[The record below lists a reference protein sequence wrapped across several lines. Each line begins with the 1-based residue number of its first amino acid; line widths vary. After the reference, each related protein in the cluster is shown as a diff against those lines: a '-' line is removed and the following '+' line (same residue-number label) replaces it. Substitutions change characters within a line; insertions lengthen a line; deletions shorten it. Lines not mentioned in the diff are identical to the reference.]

1 MSITGSSQ
9 EPVDLL
15 DAFFA
20 CVRDCPGVPAVEADD
35 GACSYE
41 EIEALAFQLA
51 ATIYHLTENPC
62 PRVLVALPPSQRA
75 YAAMIGSLIAGGTFC
90 PVEMTAPEGR
100 NAEICKVFAPEVV
113 LYENTL
119 PRFLSA
125 LPVTTPRADV
135 LNPLSTRSMSPAIDR
150 NDVAY
155 VVFTSGSTGHPKGVK
170 ISRRGFS
177 HFLDVCQSYF
187 NLSPGEKWSQY
198 SSLAHDL
205 GVMDVFMALTQRGT
219 LVSLSEA
226 DRKLRPATA
235 IRDKRI
241 SVWQSVPSVLG
252 LMIRGN
258 QLTRDYLA
266 SLRVMSFCGEPLR
279 REQLEAL
286 FCARPDLNVFNTYG
300 TTETIG
306 FNTLNRL
313 TSENFIG
320 SCELESAAIGEDVP
334 GWSIHLRGGN
344 CDEEGEIVVAS
355 DFLSVGYWRD
365 EERTRTV
372 FRQVEFADSST
383 QRCYFTGDWGVRRGG
398 RMYCSGRID
407 RQIKIHGERI
417 EPEEIDSLLR
427 QAGFPDAY
435 TIFKDG
441 ELHSFVESTEAI
453 DQEQIRDRL
462 QHSLSFHSIP
472 RAIHALPSLP
482 RNQSGKIDRE
492 ALHREMEL

>member
-155 VVFTSGSTGHPKGVK
+155 VVFTSGSTGV
-170 ISRRGFS
+170 
-177 HFLDVCQSYF
+177 
-187 NLSPGEKWSQY
+187 LSS
-198 SSLAHDL
+198 
-205 GVMDVFMALTQRGT
+205 
-219 LVSLSEA
+219 
-226 DRKLRPATA
+226 
-235 IRDKRI
+235 
-241 SVWQSVPSVLG
+241 
-252 LMIRGN
+252 
-258 QLTRDYLA
+258 
-266 SLRVMSFCGEPLR
+266 
-279 REQLEAL
+279 
-286 FCARPDLNVFNTYG
+286 
-300 TTETIG
+300 
-306 FNTLNRL
+306 
-313 TSENFIG
+313 
-320 SCELESAAIGEDVP
+320 
-334 GWSIHLRGGN
+334 
-344 CDEEGEIVVAS
+344 
-355 DFLSVGYWRD
+355 
-365 EERTRTV
+365 
-372 FRQVEFADSST
+372 
-383 QRCYFTGDWGVRRGG
+383 
-398 RMYCSGRID
+398 
-407 RQIKIHGERI
+407 
-417 EPEEIDSLLR
+417 
-427 QAGFPDAY
+427 
-435 TIFKDG
+435 
-441 ELHSFVESTEAI
+441 
-453 DQEQIRDRL
+453 
-462 QHSLSFHSIP
+462 
-472 RAIHALPSLP
+472 
-482 RNQSGKIDRE
+482 
-492 ALHREMEL
+492 